1 MSEKDWNLDR
11 NLASIREE
19 FPILSRCVYLISNS
33 LGAVPQKARYYLE
46 SFYTLWA
53 EEGVSAW
60 AMEWWNL
67 SRKVANQVASII
79 GAGED
84 EVAMMTNA
92 TQSHWA
98 SLSTKFAD
106 HDKKRNKIVM
116 TDHDFP
122 SIIYA
127 MSNISKFTG
136 WKIDMV
142 KSNGRPYIDVEKIL
156 QRIDEQTLFV
166 ATSHVYF
173 KSAYVQDISRI
184 SAKARKVGA
193 LTIIDGYHAPG
204 VIPVDVKEL
213 DVDFYIGGCLKW
225 LCGGP
230 GNAFLY
236 VRPEAA
242 KSLKPA
248 LTGWFAHSSPFS
260 FSEEMDY
267 TYGSYRFM
275 SGTPPIAC
283 LYTALAGLD
292 IVKKIGI
299 PQIRKKSLQQTEL
312 IIKKAKERGF
322 KVFTPENGAQRGGA
336 VSIAPPHTF
345 QVKQALDKK
354 GIKVDFRKGKGTEP
368 DVIRVAPH
376 FYTKNEEIEIFYK
389 EIDEIY
395 SSGVF
400 QKYPDRVEHV
410 T

>member
-1 MSEKDWNLDR
+1 
-11 NLASIREE
+11 
-19 FPILSRCVYLISNS
+19 
-33 LGAVPQKARYYLE
+33 
-46 SFYTLWA
+46 
-53 EEGVSAW
+53 
-60 AMEWWNL
+60 MEWWNL

-79 GAGED
+79 GAGKD

-92 TQSHWA
+92 TQSHWV
-98 SLSTKFAD
+98 SLSTKFVA
-106 HDKKRNKIVM
+106 HDEKKVKIVM

-127 MSNISKFTG
+127 LSNISEFTG

-142 KSNGRPYIDVEKIL
+142 KSNGRPYINVEEIL
-156 QRIDEQTLFV
+156 DKIDEQTLFV

-184 SAKARKVGA
+184 AAKARKVGA

-204 VIPVDVKEL
+204 VMPVDVKEL

-236 VRPEAA
+236 VRPEVA

-275 SGTPPIAC
+275 SGTPPVPC

-336 VSIAPPHTF
+336 VSIAPPHAF

-354 GIKVDFRKGKGTEP
+354 RIKVDFRKGKGTEP

-376 FYTKNEEIEIFYK
+376 FYTKNEEIDIFYK

-395 SSGVF
+395 SSAEF
-400 QKYPDRVEHV
+400 KEYPDKAEHA